1 MLRDR
6 LQAAAP
12 YTASPFEISLNLMK
26 IIYYFGYLI
35 SGIFMIFI
43 IRYTDARANKVG
55 PQIACNFQSMQSH
68 LEVNSFFFK
77 FSLKNNGSPEF
88 ILDKVPCF

>member
-1 MLRDR
+1 
-6 LQAAAP
+6 
-12 YTASPFEISLNLMK
+12 
-26 IIYYFGYLI
+26 
-35 SGIFMIFI
+35 MIFI